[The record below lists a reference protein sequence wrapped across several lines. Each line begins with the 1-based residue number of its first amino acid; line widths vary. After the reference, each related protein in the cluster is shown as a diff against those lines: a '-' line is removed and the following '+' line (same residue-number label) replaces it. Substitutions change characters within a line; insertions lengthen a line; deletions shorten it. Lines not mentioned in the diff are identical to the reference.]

1 MNNSYFVLKKVSK
14 LLIFILFT
22 HSLFAQK
29 TLNRDSTFKT
39 TELPSGTYWTLQKDD
54 KIIAF
59 VRSINSK
66 NNIEWRLH
74 KFNENGDYD
83 KNFGIQGISTI
94 EFDKFALRS
103 DFSAPVIQSNGKILI
118 GGCVMLKK
126 DEINSIY
133 GIYLFR
139 LNSNGSLDLSFNNL
153 GYKIIHYDLNNGG
166 RPLIQ
171 ISQDEKIIIV
181 NKGSKIVNPRFSS
194 DDMMVTKLN
203 TDGSFDL
210 SFNGAGY
217 ISYDKAFDHSSN
229 PNWYYTD
236 GPSSISIKPNNEI
249 VIGFARATSR
259 TPTTYEFG
267 YYLVSPTGNKV
278 SDYFWELNTQYN
290 FFYPPD
296 KIISLPDNGLLIS
309 ESKEQNYPYNATRLR
324 KVNSNNSVIFSLQS
338 EISNEVPCVY
348 SSLFINDFYLF
359 NKKIYVAATSYCK
372 NAILLRLNED
382 GTNDKTFNSGKSIY
396 YDSLTEHLTF
406 SGNPKSLFVQQNGR
420 QTGSILVAIDF
431 YKNNQWNSAIVRYNY
446 GNIAQTESLPKKF
459 IKIHPNPTTGI
470 VTFGEMVETVWVAD
484 IHGKI
489 LLTQHSTNQFDITN
503 FAEGIYFV
511 MMKQNNQNLEIQKII
526 KNCLE

>member
-1 MNNSYFVLKKVSK
+1 MKKSYFVLKKIST
-14 LLIFILFT
+14 LIIFVLCS

-39 TELPSGTYWTLQKDD
+39 TDLPSGTYWTLQKDD

-59 VRSINSK
+59 DRSINSK

-94 EFDKFALRS
+94 EFVNFALS
-103 DFSAPVIQSNGKILI
+103 SGFSEPVIQSDGKILI
-118 GGCVMLKK
+118 AGDVMLKK
-126 DEINSIY
+126 DEINKIH

-139 LNSNGSLDLSFNNL
+139 LNSNGSLDLSFNNS
-153 GYKIIHYDLNNGG
+153 GFKIIHNNLYDGSI
-166 RPLIQ
+166 PLIQ
-171 ISQDEKIIIV
+171 ISQDEKIILV
-181 NKGSKIVNPRFSS
+181 NSGSKIVDSRFSK

-203 TDGSFDL
+203 KDGSFDL
-210 SFNGAGY
+210 SFNVAGY

-229 PNWYYTD
+229 PNWFYYE

-249 VIGFARATSR
+249 VIGFARASSLS
-259 TPTTYEFG
+259 PSNYELG

-278 SDYFWELNTQYN
+278 SDYFWENNTQYK
-290 FFYPPD
+290 FFTPPD

-324 KVNSNNSVIFSLQS
+324 KVNSNNSVIFSLQG
-338 EISNEVPCVY
+338 EISNEIPCAY
-348 SSLFINDFYLF
+348 SSLFINDFYIF

-372 NAILLRLNED
+372 AILLRLNED
-382 GTNDKTFNSGKSIY
+382 GTNDKTFNNGKSIY
-396 YDSLTEHLTF
+396 YDSLTEQLTF

-420 QTGSILVAIDF
+420 QTGSILVALDF
-431 YKNNQWNSAIVRYNY
+431 YRNNQWNSGIVRYNY

-459 IKIHPNPTTGI
+459 IKIQPNPTTGL

-489 LLTQHSTNQFDITN
+489 LLTQYFTNQFDMSN
-503 FAEGIYFV
+503 FADGVYFV
-511 MMKQNNQNLEIQKII
+511 KLKQNNQNLEIQKII
-526 KNCLE
+526 KN